1 VANCQYERQEMTVSD
16 SPLRR
21 RATMSR
27 IIRCGA
33 RGITAAGLAG
43 VLIGSLAV
51 YATEAGGATSG
62 LPTAYVTNSQLTSLS
77 VYSGATFAGTIANV
91 GRGPTGIAV
100 DPSTEEAYVA
110 DYGYLNEPAHTVTPV
125 DLRTGAPGHP
135 ISVGS
140 GPLAIALTP
149 EGRDAV
155 VTLQGTASSPGHQ
168 IREVDLASGAVSAPV
183 GVGTNPESLA
193 ITPDGTVAY
202 VAGFSSDE
210 ITPVNLTTW
219 PPVAEAP
226 IVLPSGTF
234 PRAIAIAPDGKRAY
248 VLDAEHAT
256 VIPINLATD
265 HVGTPVSLV
274 CQAEG
279 DPGCTPDAITISPS
293 GRTAYVAAAG
303 SSDLLLLS
311 LPSLSVAAVA
321 QTGGYPDGLGL
332 SGRWLYVANAASN
345 TVSVFT
351 GLRSPRNLGNV
362 TYPFGVAVLP
372 GTDKSTSGADGP
384 ALAPVGGGDSH
395 LAPRVLD
402 GEAPFYGFPTPGN

>member
-1 VANCQYERQEMTVSD
+1 M
-16 SPLRR
+16 
-21 RATMSR
+21 
-27 IIRCGA
+27 
-33 RGITAAGLAG
+33 
-43 VLIGSLAV
+43 
-51 YATEAGGATSG
+51 YATEAGGATSA

-77 VYSGATFAGTIANV
+77 VYSGATFAGTISNV

-125 DLRTGAPGHP
+125 DLRTGTPGHP

-149 EGRDAV
+149 DGRDAV

-168 IREVDLASGAVSAPV
+168 IREIDLATGAVSAPV

-193 ITPDGTVAY
+193 ITPDGTMAY

-219 PPVAEAP
+219 PPVAETP
-226 IVLPSGTF
+226 IALPPDAF

-265 HVGTPVSLV
+265 HVGTAVSLV
-274 CQAEG
+274 CQAQG
-279 DPGCTPDAITISPS
+279 DPGCTPDAITISPDGS
-293 GRTAYVAAAG
+293 DRLRSCRRLQRRVALESAVSLRGRG
-303 SSDLLLLS
+303 C
-311 LPSLSVAAVA
+311 
-321 QTGGYPDGLGL
+321 PDGGL
-332 SGRWLYVANAASN
+332 
-345 TVSVFT
+345 
-351 GLRSPRNLGNV
+351 PRR
-362 TYPFGVAVLP
+362 
-372 GTDKSTSGADGP
+372 SGAEWQV
-384 ALAPVGGGDSH
+384 ALRGQRGVEHDE
-395 LAPRVLD
+395 RVLRPEVSENPRQCD
-402 GEAPFYGFPTPGN
+402 VSLRGSRPSRNRRQHLRREWTGTGAACRP

>member
-1 VANCQYERQEMTVSD
+1 MTVSD
-16 SPLRR
+16 SPLRW
-21 RATMSR
+21 RATMGR

-77 VYSGATFAGTIANV
+77 VYSGATFAGTISNV

-125 DLRTGAPGHP
+125 DLRTGAHGHR
-135 ISVGS
+135 IAVGS

-149 EGRDAV
+149 EGGDAV

-168 IREVDLASGAVSAPV
+168 IREIDLATGAVSAPV
-183 GVGTNPESLA
+183 GVGVNPESLA

-303 SSDLLLLS
+303 SSDVLLLS
-311 LPSLSVAAVA
+311 LPS
-321 QTGGYPDGLGL
+321 
-332 SGRWLYVANAASN
+332 
-345 TVSVFT
+345 
-351 GLRSPRNLGNV
+351 
-362 TYPFGVAVLP
+362 
-372 GTDKSTSGADGP
+372 
-384 ALAPVGGGDSH
+384 
-395 LAPRVLD
+395 
-402 GEAPFYGFPTPGN
+402 